1 MYRYLQIQD
10 FSASIKTSTHS
21 SQPVKKRIYISTI
34 PQKKRMK
41 KKWASSHTPTPPL
54 LDNTIHNEWQL
65 GYALN
70 THHFDMVPWFDAVDS
85 LSESDDKAFL
95 FFFSPNWGFLTGLLN
110 CTISSIK
117 SESSSD
123 LIVMKVEKNLG
134 IRFSLF
140 CRYHDTVLAQHIWA
154 NQLRLPVRGFTFC
167 IS

>member
-1 MYRYLQIQD
+1 MNMYLQIQD

-34 PQKKRMK
+34 PQKKRIK

-54 LDNTIHNEWQL
+54 LDNTIHNESQL
-65 GYALN
+65 RYALN
-70 THHFDMVPWFDAVDS
+70 THHFAMVPWFDAVDS
-85 LSESDDKAFL
+85 FSESDDKTFL
-95 FFFSPNWGFLTGLLN
+95 FFFSPDWGFLTGLLN

-123 LIVMKVEKNLG
+123 LVVMKVEK
-134 IRFSLF
+134 
-140 CRYHDTVLAQHIWA
+140 IWA
-154 NQLRLPVRGFTFC
+154 FVFHYFADIMIQYLLNTFEK